1 MTPSRSGQLWPKVA
15 VDSLFMITGKD
26 LRRAREARRLSRR
39 QAAEILKIGERTLGR
54 WETDGI
60 PEAGVPAVE
69 DFIKPPRRKGEP
81 TLSEATDAEFI
92 AEMARRLGQSVEE
105 GPRKRRSPPHADEA
119 TDTAYYRP
127 RTGASDTG

>member
-1 MTPSRSGQLWPKVA
+1 VTLLKDGQLWPKVA

-39 QAAEILKIGERTLGR
+39 QAAEILNIGERTLGR

-60 PEAGVPAVE
+60 PESGVPAVE
-69 DFIKPPRRKGEP
+69 DFINPDRKAVEP
-81 TLSEATDAEFI
+81 TLSEASDVEFL
-92 AEMARRLGQSVEE
+92 AEMARRLGQRGE
-105 GPRKRRSPPHADEA
+105 PRERRSPPHANEA

-127 RTGASDTG
+127 RTGASETG